1 MILARASEQETWDI
15 LMQTWPTFSN
25 GHIYRVLAKPGS
37 KDLGVDGREAVN
49 GSGSV
54 DHTSGVI
61 QLPLRES
68 WDTLAIKTLS
78 LWRYLSRSFN
88 SDGWNTRCAWFVKLD
103 TDSWINAPLLE
114 ARLGCLSP
122 DRAIYTGFVPLR
134 HVFAWGGFYLLS
146 REVVRSVDG
155 WMDLFTSTYKH
166 PFGRKDPFDSAED
179 RAVGGLCTSN
189 RVPPRRIALHDD
201 FAFGGNRHA
210 NAFMS
215 WPNHTGDMR
224 RVCTLVVHP
233 LKNSSLLQ
241 ATHTLWIVLTKKWAS
256 YVDQAVRHDLCF
268 PSDYS
273 PKGQDDLIVD
283 MIACSKSRR
292 PLAQRE
298 SGPAARK
305 VEVED

>member
-1 MILARASEQETWDI
+1 MSRHAHAADCFAWNCSCQRLSDMMNISNVRRSWGTSTSEQKTWWIKRGCVADPILPGPVQLPALIGPAKDVDAVCYMILALASEQETWDI
-15 LMQTWPTFSN
+15 LMQTWPKFSN

-54 DHTSGVI
+54 DHTRGVI

-134 HVFAWGGFYLLS
+134 HVFAWGGGSTSCHGRSCDLWTAGWICSFRPTNTLSEGRTLLT
-146 REVVRSVDG
+146 VRRIVPLEDCAHRIG
-155 WMDLFTSTYKH
+155 FLPGGLHFMTILH
-166 PFGRKDPFDSAED
+166 SAE
-179 RAVGGLCTSN
+179 
-189 RVPPRRIALHDD
+189 IAMPT
-201 FAFGGNRHA
+201 R
-210 NAFMS
+210 S
-215 WPNHTGDMR
+215 
-224 RVCTLVVHP
+224 
-233 LKNSSLLQ
+233 
-241 ATHTLWIVLTKKWAS
+241 
-256 YVDQAVRHDLCF
+256 
-268 PSDYS
+268 
-273 PKGQDDLIVD
+273 
-283 MIACSKSRR
+283 
-292 PLAQRE
+292 
-298 SGPAARK
+298 
-305 VEVED
+305 